1 MLKDKIVIIAGGLG
15 LLGKNFVEGV
25 INANGIVIIADINES
40 AGNEFKNLMLTRY
53 SNKVVDFHHLDIT
66 SETSIQKII
75 HVIQKKYG
83 RIDAFVNTSYP
94 RNKNWGNSFE
104 NVTYKDFCENVNM
117 HLGGY
122 FLCSQQFGIFFRQQG
137 YGNIINI
144 SSIYGVIAPKFDIYD
159 DLSIN
164 DRKMTMPVEY
174 APIKSGIIHL
184 TKYLSKYFKNTN
196 VRFNCISPG
205 GILAGQPQKFI
216 EKYNSYGCSKGML
229 DPQDLVGSLI
239 FLLSDGSK
247 YINGQNLIV
256 DDGWTL

>member
-1 MLKDKIVIIAGGLG
+1 MLKDKIIIIAGGLG

-25 INANGIVIIADINES
+25 INANGSVIIADIKES
-40 AGNEFKNLMLTRY
+40 AGNEFKKILLTKY
-53 SNKVVDFHHLDIT
+53 PNAIVDFYYLDIT
-66 SETSIQKII
+66 SESSIQKLIQFT
-75 HVIQKKYG
+75 QKKFG
-83 RIDAFVNTSYP
+83 KIDAFVNTSYP

-104 NVTYKDFCENVNM
+104 NVSYKDFCENVNL

-122 FLCSQQFGIFFRQQG
+122 FLCSQQFGIAFRQQG
-137 YGNIINI
+137 FGNIINI
-144 SSIYGVIAPKFDIYD
+144 SSIYGVIAPKFDVYD
-159 DLSIN
+159 GIAIN
-164 DRKMTMPVEY
+164 NRKMTMPVEY

-205 GILAGQPQKFI
+205 GILAGQPQEFI
-216 EKYNSYGCSKGML
+216 EKYNFYGCSKGML
-229 DPQDLVGSLI
+229 DPQDLVGTLV